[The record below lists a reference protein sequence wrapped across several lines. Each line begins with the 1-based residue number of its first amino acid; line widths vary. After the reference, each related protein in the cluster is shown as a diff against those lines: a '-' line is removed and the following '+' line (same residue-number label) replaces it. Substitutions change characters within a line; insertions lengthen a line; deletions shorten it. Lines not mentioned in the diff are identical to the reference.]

1 MSGKS
6 FIPVKTCVVCTNMTV
21 AKPLKLELVHQSTVN
36 YKSEDRQML
45 NILDLKIN
53 DTFVCKNPAKFWSG
67 LGAMLLG
74 VGLGIIVGALIVI
87 AVVGTGGA
95 ALVALPGIVALGAA
109 VAAGGAISA
118 GIGQVLAHD
127 CDATL
132 SGKWLQFHSMVNID
146 RKNALLQTSTLPCS
160 KGGIISI
167 VPDPVLAQK
176 YAGIYTENNKKEID
190 RHTNSQFLEGL
201 VTGITFLGS
210 PIAAVVGL
218 GLGSF
223 FYTKGEHESQENQS
237 KMLNGEAV
245 DPRTMGGESVS
256 TLKQEAVNQPVGIGI
271 ATGEELKE
279 LKEARNTPV
288 AQSQARQAVHLE
300 NQAAQQEAR
309 AARLAANGAEE
320 QAAVVARRAANSR
333 LAADIARRSYPKFN
347 MTKFLTGIGVG
358 IAGAVVNFGIEYY
371 ANKAEDGYFKNVF
384 DTLKDVRTGNISS
397 VTGINIVATNN

>member
-36 YKSEDRQML
+36 YKSEERQML
-45 NILDLKIN
+45 NILDLKIS

-95 ALVALPGIVALGAA
+95 ALAALPGIVALGAA
-109 VAAGGAISA
+109 VAASGAISA
-118 GIGQVLAHD
+118 GIGHVLAHD

-190 RHTNSQFLEGL
+190 RHTNSQFFEGL

-218 GLGSF
+218 GLGAV
-223 FYTKGEHESQENQS
+223 FYTKGENESQENQS
-237 KMLNGEAV
+237 KMLNGEPAE
-245 DPRTMGGESVS
+245 PRTMSGDAWSSAG
-256 TLKQEAVNQPVGIGI
+256 QELINQPVGIEI
-271 ATGEELKE
+271 ARREELAD
-279 LKEARNTPV
+279 LKAARIN
-288 AQSQARQAVHLE
+288 QSRQVVHLE

-309 AARLAANGAEE
+309 AARLAANGADE
-320 QAAVVARRAANSR
+320 QAAMVARRATNTR
-333 LAADIARRSYPKFN
+333 LAALITRRAVPKFN
-347 MTKFLTGIGVG
+347 WTKFLTGIFVG

-371 ANKAEDGYFKNVF
+371 ANKAEDGYFK
-384 DTLKDVRTGNISS
+384 S
-397 VTGINIVATNN
+397 VVEGHAFLRQVNDKTTQGVNIVAENQ